1 MLDEL
6 SWLSISQL
14 RKVVRSKMSH
24 STTEDGGK
32 QKHVHAVILKRGGGG
47 PFGLGEEFHPV
58 EQYDLTVHIFR
69 VR

>member
-1 MLDEL
+1 
-6 SWLSISQL
+6 
-14 RKVVRSKMSH
+14 MSH